1 MIDGQNLVNQT
12 VKNNLR
18 AYDEIWK
25 ATIGQGDC
33 LSIQEI

>member
-1 MIDGQNLVNQT
+1 MILVNQT

-18 AYDEIWK
+18 TYDEIWK
-25 ATIGQGDC
+25 ATTDQGDC